1 MMAFPTPDNEFARLR
16 DLRSL
21 KILDTPPDLRF
32 ELAVSFL
39 ARELNVPIALVT
51 LVDTKR
57 QWFKAAY
64 GVDTNE
70 IDRNISVCAHAIC
83 EVSSCEPIDRVY
95 EIVNLKNDLRF
106 FRNPLV
112 IEEPHCRAYLSF
124 VLQSESGNN
133 IGTLCLVDIQPRIFT
148 DEEKRLL
155 INVGKLVEGLI
166 HRS

>member
-1 MMAFPTPDNEFARLR
+1 MIAFPVPDNEFVRLR

-21 KILDTPPDLRF
+21 NVLDTPPDLRF

-39 ARELNVPIALVT
+39 ARELNVPIALIT
-51 LVDTKR
+51 LIDSDR

-64 GVDTNE
+64 GVETNE

-83 EVSSCEPIDRVY
+83 EIKSCEPTDRVY

-112 IEEPHCRAYLSF
+112 NEEPHCRAYISY
-124 VLQSESGNN
+124 VLQSASGNN
-133 IGTLCLVDIQPRIFT
+133 IGTLCLVDVQPRTFT
-148 DEEKRLL
+148 SSEKKLL
-155 INVGKLVEGLI
+155 INVGNLVEGLI

>member
-1 MMAFPTPDNEFARLR
+1 MRAFLFP
-16 DLRSL
+16 
-21 KILDTPPDLRF
+21 
-32 ELAVSFL
+32 
-39 ARELNVPIALVT
+39 ELNVPIALVT
-51 LVDTKR
+51 LIDKDR

-64 GVDTNE
+64 GVETNE

-95 EIVNLKNDLRF
+95 EIASLKNDLRF

-112 IEEPHCRAYLSF
+112 IKEPHCRAYLSF

-133 IGTLCLVDIQPRIFT
+133 IGTLCLVDVQPRIFT
-148 DEEKRLL
+148 SAEKKLL

-166 HRS
+166 LRS